1 MARKR
6 MILSLDEE
14 LHSILMEFS
23 KETGTPA
30 ASFVVEMLEEMKP
43 RVIKLTQMVKLAK
56 ENAIGDA
63 HDLLTTMATE
73 AQLEIK
79 DLKKEVSKVKPSKD
93 KIGSKKE

>member
-30 ASFVVEMLEEMKP
+30 ASFVVELLEETKP
-43 RVIKLTQMVKLAK
+43 RIEQLTEMVKLAK
-56 ENAIGDA
+56 QNAVGDV
-63 HDLLTTMATE
+63 HNLLKNMTDE
-73 AQLEIK
+73 ASSQIK
-79 DLKKEVSKVKPSKD
+79 VFQEELDKEKLINDKK
-93 KIGSKKE
+93 GSNSD

>member
-30 ASFVVEMLEEMKP
+30 ASFVVELLEETKP
-43 RVIKLTQMVKLAK
+43 KIKKLTEMVKLAK
-56 ENAIGDA
+56 QNAMGDA
-63 HDLLTTMATE
+63 HNLLKNMTDDARSELKELREEMDKE
-73 AQLEIK
+73 KPIDGKK
-79 DLKKEVSKVKPSKD
+79 DSNSD
-93 KIGSKKE
+93 

>member
-30 ASFVVEMLEEMKP
+30 ASFVVQLLEETKP
-43 RVIKLTQMVKLAK
+43 KIVTLTEMVKLAK
-56 ENAIGDA
+56 QNTMGEAHNLLKKMTVDA
-63 HDLLTTMATE
+63 SAELKE
-73 AQLEIK
+73 
-79 DLKKEVSKVKPSKD
+79 LKKEIDKEKPTKGKKD
-93 KIGSKKE
+93 SDSD